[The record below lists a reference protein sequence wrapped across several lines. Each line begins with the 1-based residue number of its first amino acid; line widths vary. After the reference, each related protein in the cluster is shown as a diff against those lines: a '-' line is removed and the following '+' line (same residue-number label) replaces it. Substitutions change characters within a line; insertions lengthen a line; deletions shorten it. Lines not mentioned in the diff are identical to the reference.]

1 MAQLAAVLGMLSAK
15 GGHERWQHILPRH
28 GGCPSI
34 SGKAASLP
42 GRIVPVPRSITADC
56 GLAWR
61 CEPTLR
67 GPVEAL
73 ADPEEVMGIYELEI

>member
-28 GGCPSI
+28 GGCPQQKRQ
-34 SGKAASLP
+34 GGQLP
-42 GRIVPVPRSITADC
+42 GIPC
-56 GLAWR
+56 GVRLAWR
-61 CEPTLR
+61 CELTLR